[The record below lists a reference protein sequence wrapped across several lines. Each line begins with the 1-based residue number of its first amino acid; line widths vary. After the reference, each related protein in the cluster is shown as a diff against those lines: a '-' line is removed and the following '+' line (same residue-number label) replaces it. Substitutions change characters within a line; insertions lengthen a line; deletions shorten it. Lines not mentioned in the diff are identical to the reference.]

1 MSTFVIH
8 PTVEQEKVVK
18 AFLEAMDIHFEKED
32 DTLPGHVLEGIKRG
46 RDDGD
51 AGRFITFE
59 EFKKKYP
66 AA

>member
-8 PTVEQEKVVK
+8 PTMEQEKVVK

-32 DTLPGHVLEGIKRG
+32 DTLPEHVLEGIKRG
-46 RDDGD
+46 QEDAA